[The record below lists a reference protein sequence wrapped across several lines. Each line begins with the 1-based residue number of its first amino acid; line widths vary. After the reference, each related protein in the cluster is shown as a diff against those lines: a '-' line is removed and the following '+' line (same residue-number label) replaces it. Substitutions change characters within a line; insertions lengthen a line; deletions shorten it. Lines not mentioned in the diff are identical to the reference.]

1 MREDHYIECV
11 KKIVNALVGIVLL
24 VMSASSSHA
33 HSDGV
38 FTTHEVT
45 EKVVPKAILELEKD
59 PTGGFNVRVVTSN
72 FVWRPEQASKKH
84 VAGEGH
90 AHVYLDGRKIMR
102 IYNEWFHLNTFQFS
116 TRSGEQLLSIEFV
129 GNDHAP
135 YTLKGIPI
143 GTEQIINVPRD
154 EIQPVSTNKDGAT
167 TVIPVLLVVIIV
179 LFAGTLSWRR
189 FRDKTR
195 FTEEFTA

>member
-1 MREDHYIECV
+1 MTGISLL
-11 KKIVNALVGIVLL
+11 IV
-24 VMSASSSHA
+24 STSPSYA

-38 FTTHEVT
+38 FTIHEVSA
-45 EKVVPKAILELEKD
+45 EVAPQAALEIQKD

-116 TRSGEQLLSIEFV
+116 TRAGEQLLSIEFV

-135 YTLKGIPI
+135 YTRQGTPI
-143 GTEQIINVPRD
+143 GSEQIINVPRD
-154 EIQPVSTNKDGAT
+154 EIQPASTNRVGALAT
-167 TVIPVLLVVIIV
+167 IPVLLTI
-179 LFAGTLSWRR
+179 LFTGLFFWRR
-189 FRDKTR
+189 FRSKNR
-195 FTEEFTA
+195 LKKEFTT